1 MSGAEPDFTQEEIER
16 GRRYHRPLYRLF
28 FANAALSVGVLASL
42 AFSPAGDRLFNELAS
57 LPWWARGLLFPA
69 LVVLIGAAL
78 RLPLAFWRG
87 HLYEHRFGLSTQSA
101 TGWLGDWAKSL
112 LVGTVVTTAALFA
125 LVASARWLGGAWPA
139 VAAPGAA
146 ALVVILGVLGPIL
159 FEPLFNRFRPLDD
172 EQLSEEL
179 QGLASRAGVPIQSVL
194 IADASRRTRKQNAYV
209 SGLWRTRR
217 VVLYDTL
224 LEESGPEEVGVVTA
238 HELAHRRERSV
249 AKGTAL
255 GAAAAAAFVLI
266 LWGLLSW
273 PTLLAALDASGAN
286 DPRIAP
292 FVLLVARGLSL
303 LTLPLGAALSR
314 SWEREADRISLTL
327 TDDLAAFESI
337 HRRLARSNLADLY
350 PPRAMYVLLFSHPS
364 APERLAAA
372 RRAAAPG

>member
-1 MSGAEPDFTQEEIER
+1 MTLRIGCVNQAGI
-16 GRRYHRPLYRLF
+16 GREGQ
-28 FANAALSVGVLASL
+28 N
-42 AFSPAGDRLFNELAS
+42 D
-57 LPWWARGLLFPA
+57 
-69 LVVLIGAAL
+69 L
-78 RLPLAFWRG
+78 RLGAGRVVDDIPNSRFHRTPFRTAGRDIRG
-87 HLYEHRFGLSTQSA
+87 PENATVGRYSSDRHDQSNCLILVDHR
-101 TGWLGDWAKSL
+101 
-112 LVGTVVTTAALFA
+112 
-125 LVASARWLGGAWPA
+125 
-139 VAAPGAA
+139 
-146 ALVVILGVLGPIL
+146 
-159 FEPLFNRFRPLDD
+159 
-172 EQLSEEL
+172 
-179 QGLASRAGVPIQSVL
+179 
-194 IADASRRTRKQNAYV
+194 
-209 SGLWRTRR
+209 RR

-224 LEESGPEEVGVVTA
+224 LEESGPEEVRVVTA
-238 HELAHRRERSV
+238 HELAHRRERHV

-372 RRAAAPG
+372 RRAAAPA